1 MRSRKADGP
10 DEKLPSEHELRLL
23 MSELISLREKVA
35 QAELDHRNYRTIQEE
50 EPRQADVR

>member
-10 DEKLPSEHELRLL
+10 DETLLSEYGLKLL

-35 QAELDHRNYRTIQEE
+35 QAELDHRNYGTIQEE
-50 EPRQADVR
+50 EPRPADVR